1 MSLGTTE
8 LNHPQDIKKEIK
20 EALDETFGPLLLQIA
35 KMIKEMSESINS
47 QQSVNEIIAAKI
59 NLVYSLQSEAQT
71 KLTGLDSI
79 SEQFDKLDKNLAKF
93 LQKSIQDTKNLQ
105 AQLENISKIPAIQV
119 KPVSE
124 EKKPVSEENLEEIP
138 PFKPEEISKRDTKQ
152 LASNLDN
159 EYISYLIEEFSKKEI
174 YTTEALKLIEE
185 TRDKLLFERDEEVPY
200 RAFGAKIFR
209 EILSIVKLEKDFR
222 TISPMAAQD
231 IKKHL
236 INLRDHI

>member
-124 EKKPVSEENLEEIP
+124 ENLEEIP
-138 PFKPEEISKRDTKQ
+138 PFKPEEISKKDTKQ